1 MTDHDKLEELLRI
14 KAQAPVRFRVIVD
27 SDACTEMSLE
37 MHDPALFTFAY
48 VSGHVRQSKEIVTM
62 MAASKVDA

>member
-1 MTDHDKLEELLRI
+1 
-14 KAQAPVRFRVIVD
+14 
-27 SDACTEMSLE
+27 MSLE

-62 MAASKVDA
+62 MAVSKVDA

>member
-1 MTDHDKLEELLRI
+1 
-14 KAQAPVRFRVIVD
+14 
-27 SDACTEMSLE
+27 MSLE